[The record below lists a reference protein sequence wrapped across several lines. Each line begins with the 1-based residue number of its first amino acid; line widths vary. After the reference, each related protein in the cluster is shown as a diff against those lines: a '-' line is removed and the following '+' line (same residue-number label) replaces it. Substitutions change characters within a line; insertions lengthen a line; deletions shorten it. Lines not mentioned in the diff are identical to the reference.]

1 VAGGDDLAGDPDASA
16 VSIFGIITMTDMLR
30 NVIASDTSVHEV
42 VDGVVDLIMN
52 GLAPATR

>member
-1 VAGGDDLAGDPDASA
+1 
-16 VSIFGIITMTDMLR
+16 MTDMLR